1 MNEPT
6 YEEKL
11 AAWKLRMGVPLDAQS
26 LPDSEQVMIAEDAKD
41 DGRAYCVECGEEF
54 PIKEMRVETD
64 PYIQYEDEPYR
75 ADGPYLKDG
84 YIPAKY
90 RLRKCL
96 PCWKESNKDAP

>member
-1 MNEPT
+1 MSKPT

-11 AAWKLRMGVPLDAQS
+11 AAWKTRMGVPLDAQS

-41 DGRAYCVECGEEF
+41 TGRAYCVECGDEF

-64 PYIQYEDEPYR
+64 PYIQDD
-75 ADGPYLKDG
+75 DGPHREDG

-90 RLRKCL
+90 RMRKCL
-96 PCWKESNKDAP
+96 PCWKENNEQQAD